1 MIYGI
6 GIDISDIKRVVEM
19 ANQHEQFITKILTTN
34 EINQFNKLKGKHK
47 DEFIAGRFSA
57 KESYSKAFGTGIG
70 NKVGFL
76 DVEILNN
83 EMGKPVIMKQPFDGN
98 GFISISHTDS
108 LVITEVILENKE

>member
-6 GIDISDIKRVVEM
+6 GVDISDIKRVAEM
-19 ANQHEQFITKILTTN
+19 ADQHEQFKAKILTEN
-34 EINQFNKLKGKHK
+34 EIKQYNKLKGTHR

-70 NKVGFL
+70 SKVGFL

-83 EMGKPVIMKQPFDGN
+83 EMGKPEITRQPFKGN
-98 GFISISHTDS
+98 GFISISHTDH
-108 LVITEVILENKE
+108 LVMTEVILEDKE

>member
-6 GIDISDIKRVVEM
+6 GVDIADIDRVVKL
-19 ANQHEQFITKILTTN
+19 AKQHEQFITKILTTN
-34 EINQFNKLKGKHK
+34 EIKQFNELKGSHK

-70 NKVGFL
+70 NEVGFL

-83 EMGKPVIMKQPFDGN
+83 EIGKPIITQHPFEGN
-98 GFISISHTDS
+98 GFISISHTNN
-108 LVITEVILENKE
+108 LVMTEVILEN